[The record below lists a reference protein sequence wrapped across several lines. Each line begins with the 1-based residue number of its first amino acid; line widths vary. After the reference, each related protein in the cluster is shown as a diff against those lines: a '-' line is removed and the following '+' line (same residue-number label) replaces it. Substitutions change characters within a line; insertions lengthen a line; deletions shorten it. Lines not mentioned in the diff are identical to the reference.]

1 MAIASTAMSA
11 AGAASSTVGAYY
23 SALGQ
28 KSSLK
33 FQATLAEINAKAAES
48 DARLSLD
55 RGEKME
61 QKAALDTAALKSDQR
76 VAYGSSGID
85 LGSDTAVQVLT
96 STDVLG
102 EMDRNQIKANALREA
117 WGHRTQA
124 VNDRNSALMS
134 RATAD
139 GISPMMNAA
148 TTFLT
153 GAGQVAQQYYTAK
166 ESGALQTS
174 KENWAKYGDKAKS
187 FLSGLKGF

>member
-11 AGAASSTVGAYY
+11 AGTASNTIGAYY
-23 SALGQ
+23 SSLGQ
-28 KSSLK
+28 KSALK
-33 FQATLAEINAKAAES
+33 FQATLAEINAKASES
-48 DARLSLD
+48 NARASLD

-61 QKAALDTAALKSDQR
+61 QKAALDSASLKSDQR

-117 WGHRTQA
+117 WGHRSQA
-124 VNDRNSALMS
+124 VNDRNSARMS

-139 GISPMMNAA
+139 GISPLTNAA
-148 TTFLT
+148 TSLLT
-153 GAGQVAQQYYTAK
+153 GAGQVASQYYESK
-166 ESGALQTS
+166 ESGSRQKS
-174 KENWAKYGDKAKS
+174 KERWTKYADNSKS